1 VVNYTAWPGYL
12 RDTVVKPLF
21 TVLAAVLV
29 AAAVAKASK
38 PEPYIGAIA
47 LGACL
52 LALAMFGFIV
62 ASEVRL
68 GSLASARARAFFTEI
83 GTHANELGRVF
94 VTAYALM
101 LFSWWETK
109 HEPARLALFAVLGV
123 LSFAILL
130 TFSRN
135 AFLGFFLVNGLF
147 VVWKFNM
154 KKLGLALLG
163 TGIAAA
169 FAPEVV
175 YRRLTHGFD
184 SGADAVSAGRIE
196 GIWLPLAPETLTSP
210 LWGSGLDSIMWSRAL
225 NSGAMEFVGH
235 PHNAYLQAVL
245 DMGVIGLVLL
255 VAFYWHVWN
264 GFRAL
269 GSNAY
274 LTPVMRGFFQG
285 ACAALLAFLLAG
297 MTGGSLRPQP
307 ENALLWIAIGIM
319 YGLLARKP
327 KS

>member
-1 VVNYTAWPGYL
+1 
-12 RDTVVKPLF
+12 
-21 TVLAAVLV
+21 
-29 AAAVAKASK
+29 
-38 PEPYIGAIA
+38 
-47 LGACL
+47 
-52 LALAMFGFIV
+52 
-62 ASEVRL
+62 
-68 GSLASARARAFFTEI
+68 
-83 GTHANELGRVF
+83 
-94 VTAYALM
+94 
-101 LFSWWETK
+101 
-109 HEPARLALFAVLGV
+109 
-123 LSFAILL
+123 
-130 TFSRN
+130 
-135 AFLGFFLVNGLF
+135 
-147 VVWKFNM
+147 VWKFNM